1 MVIFAKQVIAAFVL
15 MYGTGA
21 MAKDDLSASTIVA
34 SVNGTNIT
42 LGHMILVRESLPAQ
56 YQSASDEQLFQNIL
70 EQIIRQT
77 LLAQFNKQPETLRT
91 KLTLEN
97 DRRSLRAA
105 EAVDAISSEPIDEDA
120 IKETYKLNYLNAAP
134 TKEYNVSHILV
145 ETEEKA
151 VRLLKM
157 LKDGME
163 FEELAINFSIGPSKQ
178 NSGKLGRF
186 RHGMMV
192 PSCEEAVISLK
203 KGEISKPVKTDF
215 GWHVIKL
222 NNMRNLTT
230 PPLEEVRAEIFSKLQ
245 QQFVAEQIKKFRND
259 SLIIFQ
265 NIEHLDTTV
274 LRNTNFTD
282 GR

>member
-42 LGHMILVRESLPAQ
+42 LGHMILVWESLPAQ

-97 DRRSLRAA
+97 DRRILRAA
-105 EAVDAISSEPIDEDA
+105 EAVDAISSELIDEDS
-120 IKETYKLNYLNAAP
+120 IKATYKLNYLNAAP
-134 TKEYNVSHILV
+134 TKEYNASHILV

-163 FEELAINFSIGPSKQ
+163 FEELAINFSIGPSRQ
-178 NSGKLGRF
+178 NSGKLGWF

-192 PSCEEAVISLK
+192 PSFEEAVISLK

-245 QQFVAEQIKKFRND
+245 RQFVAEQIKKFRND

-274 LRNTNFTD
+274 LRNTNFID

>member
-15 MYGTGA
+15 MYGNGA
-21 MAKDDLSASTIVA
+21 LAKDDLSASTIVA

-56 YQSASDEQLFQNIL
+56 YQSASDKQLFQNIL

-163 FEELAINFSIGPSKQ
+163 FEELAINFFYRSFKA
-178 NSGKLGRF
+178 K
-186 RHGMMV
+186 
-192 PSCEEAVISLK
+192 
-203 KGEISKPVKTDF
+203 
-215 GWHVIKL
+215 
-222 NNMRNLTT
+222 
-230 PPLEEVRAEIFSKLQ
+230 
-245 QQFVAEQIKKFRND
+245 
-259 SLIIFQ
+259 
-265 NIEHLDTTV
+265 
-274 LRNTNFTD
+274 
-282 GR
+282 